1 MRVDAEFDGAVAEGG
16 DAAEQQA
23 DEVHCVLPLDLALV
37 AEVLFE
43 LLELG
48 EDVGVVGSV
57 DVATEEDM
65 ADFDQLLG
73 EGRGGFDQWR
83 IEAFEHVG
91 VGL

>member
-57 DVATEEDM
+57 DVATEEDVPEIE
-65 ADFDQLLG
+65 QLLG